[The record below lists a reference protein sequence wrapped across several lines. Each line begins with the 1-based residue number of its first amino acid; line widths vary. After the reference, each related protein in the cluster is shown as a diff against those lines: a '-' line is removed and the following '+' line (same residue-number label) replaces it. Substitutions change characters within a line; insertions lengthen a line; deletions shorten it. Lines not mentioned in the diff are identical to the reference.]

1 MPPQQEKNDNMSGT
15 DLSILIVDDAKFSSA
30 VVRRTLST
38 GGYSDI
44 RNENSAEQALE
55 ALDSRPADI
64 VIADWLMPEIDGLE
78 LTQRIRQFDESA
90 NHYTYVVL
98 LTGKEGSEALQQ
110 AFEQGV
116 DDFINKSVM
125 NEQLLHR
132 VFAAERLVLMQ
143 NRLLADNQ
151 RLIEANARLKKQG
164 VVDPLTGFGNRGYGL
179 KRLDEALQQAHARG
193 GAACLLIMRVENLH
207 ELERDHGEGL
217 VQQVLLGF
225 SRRLKQLVRPMDI
238 LARTGTEHFALI
250 THQPDTD
257 RCTPGS
263 FRRLHESLNYRA
275 YKTTAGFMQLEVSI
289 ALCAAGETD
298 DIEAEALL
306 ERAAQGL
313 DESREIGRITEKR

>member
-1 MPPQQEKNDNMSGT
+1 MSGT

-64 VIADWLMPEIDGLE
+64 VIADWLMPEFDGLE

-98 LTGKEGSEALQQ
+98 LTGKEGSEALQH

-179 KRLDEALQQAHARG
+179 KRLDEALQQAQARG

-306 ERAAQGL
+306 DRAAQGL
-313 DESREIGRITEKR
+313 DESRELGRITEKR